1 MERFGDEDLK
11 WLLELLAQEGLLEIE
26 VASGE
31 AEVCVRA
38 TSGCPAAGTPAVVT
52 GPGLPP
58 GASESPAAIVTA
70 RAAVAE
76 PANSERLLSPMAGI
90 FYRASGPEVP
100 HYAEPGDEVQVGDTI
115 GLIEA
120 MKLYNEVTAHVHG
133 RIVRFLTDNEQHV
146 DADQPL
152 VLIECFSPWPD
163 ASPNA

>member
-1 MERFGDEDLK
+1 MERFSDEDLK

-38 TSGCPAAGTPAVVT
+38 TSACPAAGAPAVVA
-52 GPGLPP
+52 
-58 GASESPAAIVTA
+58 ASALVPSAPVAAM
-70 RAAVAE
+70 E
-76 PANSERLLSPMAGI
+76 PTNSERLLSPMAGI

-100 HYAEPGDEVQVGDTI
+100 HYAEPGDEVHVGDTI

-133 RIVRFLTDNEQHV
+133 RIVRFLADNEQHV